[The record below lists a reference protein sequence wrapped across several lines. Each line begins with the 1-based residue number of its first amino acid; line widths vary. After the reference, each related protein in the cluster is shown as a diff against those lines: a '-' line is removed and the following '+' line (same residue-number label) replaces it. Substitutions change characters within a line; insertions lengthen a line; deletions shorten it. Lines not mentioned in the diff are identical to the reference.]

1 MIRVD
6 DLLNDPSIS
15 DWLKNALRTALNR
28 DPVDSLNDAR
38 LLAAALENHLEEVFN
53 EVG

>member
-1 MIRVD
+1 MITVD
-6 DLLNDPSIS
+6 ALLNDPSIS
-15 DWLKNALRTALNR
+15 DWLKNALTSALNR